1 MKEITDDQ
9 LRDIVKSEYPYKGH
23 VLDLRIDHVKFPSG
37 KVKVREVVEHKSAV
51 AMFAVNEK
59 DEICLVSQYRHAVDQ
74 SILEIPAGI
83 IEPGENPEDAAS
95 RELQEEIGCKP
106 GRLVKISDF
115 YSSPGYSTE
124 RIILYYAF
132 DLAKSKLPGDDDEY
146 INTHWFSVSEF
157 ALKVANGE
165 INDGKTLFA
174 YYWYLAGKNNNAFI
188 GN

>member
-51 AMFAVNEK
+51 AMFAVNGRG
-59 DEICLVSQYRHAVDQ
+59 EICLVSQYRHAVDQ
-74 SILEIPAGI
+74 NILEIPAGI

-115 YSSPGYSTE
+115 
-124 RIILYYAF
+124 
-132 DLAKSKLPGDDDEY
+132 
-146 INTHWFSVSEF
+146 
-157 ALKVANGE
+157 
-165 INDGKTLFA
+165 
-174 YYWYLAGKNNNAFI
+174 
-188 GN
+188 